1 MSGRFGEG
9 NMQSFT
15 KQGAFFRVLPISFDF
30 FCVYAG
36 AALIDIFADWVP
48 AQDPDA
54 KAQFA
59 LNFDEAQRQTKS
71 VSVGAPS

>member
-1 MSGRFGEG
+1 MGEG

-36 AALIDIFADWVP
+36 VALIDIFADW
-48 AQDPDA
+48 ATA
-54 KAQFA
+54 
-59 LNFDEAQRQTKS
+59 NSHCQRLRSQQGS
-71 VSVGAPS
+71 E